1 MEAVRQRIVIGPSGV
16 GEVLDLGFNLARRN
30 YRLLLTT
37 ALWGIIPAGVLGAL
51 GNLVLNSAGFGAAG
65 ASGSGLGG
73 ATGAV
78 AGGAFVLLTVIDR
91 VVTALT
97 YAALCIACARLISP
111 GHEANELSAGSL
123 YAAAFHAFGRL
134 LLWGILIAVL
144 AAPLTIVFPLGI
156 FLLIRWFVSWNAL
169 LLEGRGPLAALARSW
184 ELSQGSWWHTCG
196 VVLST
201 GLIVS
206 LITWAFLGVLGGVA
220 MLAGFAF
227 GSPAFSAVIT
237 ALLGM
242 VSSAIT
248 EPFLIAIFTVLY
260 FELRARAEGFDLEQR
275 ALLAASHP

>member
-1 MEAVRQRIVIGPSGV
+1 MEAVRQGIVIAPSGV

-51 GNLVLNSAGFGAAG
+51 GNLVLNSAGFGTVG
-65 ASGSGLGG
+65 ATGSGLDG
-73 ATGAV
+73 ATGAA

-91 VVTALT
+91 VITALT
-97 YAALCIACARLISP
+97 YAALCIACARLINP
-111 GHEANELSAGSL
+111 THGENELSAGSL
-123 YAAAFHAFGRL
+123 YGSAFRAFGRL
-134 LLWGILIAVL
+134 LLWGIVIAVL

-156 FLLIRWFVSWNAL
+156 FLLVRWFVSWNVL
-169 LLEGRGPLAALARSW
+169 LLEHRGPLASLARSW
-184 ELSQGSWWHTCG
+184 ELTQGSWWHTCG

-201 GLIVS
+201 GLIVA
-206 LITWAFLGVLGGVA
+206 LITWAFFGTLGGAA
-220 MLAGFAF
+220 MVAGFAF

-242 VSSAIT
+242 VSSAVT

-260 FELRARAEGFDLEQR
+260 FELRARAEGYDLEQR
-275 ALLAASHP
+275 ALLAAPNP

>member
-1 MEAVRQRIVIGPSGV
+1 MEAVRQGIVISPSGV

-51 GNLVLNSAGFGAAG
+51 GNLVLNSAGFGTVG
-65 ASGSGLGG
+65 ATGSDLGG
-73 ATGAV
+73 ATGAA
-78 AGGAFVLLTVIDR
+78 AGGAFALLTVIDR
-91 VVTALT
+91 VITALT

-111 GHEANELSAGSL
+111 GHEENELSVGSL
-123 YAAAFHAFGRL
+123 YGAAFRSFGRL

-156 FLLIRWFVSWNAL
+156 FLLIRWFVSWNVL
-169 LLEGRGPLAALARSW
+169 LLEGRGPLAVLARSW
-184 ELSQGSWWHTCG
+184 DLTQGSWWHTCG

-206 LITWAFLGVLGGVA
+206 LITWAFFGVLGGAA

-237 ALLGM
+237 ALLGI

-275 ALLAASHP
+275 ALLAAPNP